1 MAGEARSKVTNLI
14 EEISIRDLG
23 VIADAKLQFG
33 KGLTVLTGET
43 GAGKTMVLTALGL
56 LLGERS
62 DSSAIRQGQEFAFVE
77 GRWAIPQHKVAHEI
91 VSEAGGLVD
100 NGELI
105 VNRTITR
112 DGRSR
117 SAVGGASAP
126 VSVLGS
132 LGEKLVAVHGQSDQI
147 RLKSP
152 VAQREALDQFSG
164 VAELLQNYREV
175 FDSWKLTQKHL
186 DELKEASVT
195 REAELQSLR
204 EAVEELD
211 RLDPKTGEDVELAE
225 QASRLTHSEE
235 LRTAA
240 AEAHELL
247 SSENDAD
254 DAIALVG
261 KARRVLESASAHD
274 PELGKIAETLRELG
288 FQLGENAAL
297 LSGYLASQEAGGASE
312 LERVQQRRADLT
324 SAMRKYGPT
333 LDEVIAHR
341 EHAGKRLL
349 VLDSSDEQIEKLEAQ
364 CAELFAQVED
374 LAGQVTAVRK
384 HAALRLEQAVT
395 DELKTLAMGG
405 ATLVVTVTESTD
417 YQAHGADQVSIQLA
431 AYPGAEPRPIGKGAS
446 GGELSRIML
455 AIEVVLARTE
465 QALTFIFDEVDAGVG
480 GAAAIEVGRR
490 LAQLAKV
497 AQVIVVTHLGQVAAF
512 ANQHL
517 RVLKTV
523 GDQYTASDVV
533 SLTGE
538 DRVEE
543 IARMLS
549 GMAESDSAK
558 ANARELIAR
567 ASEFSTGN

>member
-1 MAGEARSKVTNLI
+1 MI

-23 VIADAKLQFG
+23 VIAEAKLRFG
-33 KGLTVLTGET
+33 PGLTVLTGET

-62 DSSAIRQGQEFAFVE
+62 DSSAIRQGQEQAFVE
-77 GRWAIPQHKVAHEI
+77 GRWLVPSHKAAHAI

-105 VNRTITR
+105 VNRTVAR

-126 VSVLGS
+126 VAVLTT

-147 RLKSP
+147 RLKSL
-152 VAQREALDQFSG
+152 VAQREALDNFSG
-164 VAELLQNYREV
+164 VAELLGNYREV
-175 FDSWKLTQKHL
+175 FENWKSVQKRL
-186 DELKEASVT
+186 EEVKAASLT

-211 RLDPKTGEDVELAE
+211 RLQPQPGEDALLAE
-225 QASRLTHSEE
+225 QAERLTHSEE
-235 LRTAA
+235 LRIAA
-240 AEAHELL
+240 IEAHELL

-261 KARRVLESASAHD
+261 KARRVLEQASAHD
-274 PELGKIAETLRELG
+274 PELGTIAEALRELG
-288 FQLGENAAL
+288 FQLGEQAATI
-297 LSGYLASQEAGGASE
+297 SGYLASAEAGGAAE
-312 LERVQQRRADLT
+312 LERIQQRRAELN

-333 LDEVIAHR
+333 LGDVITYY
-341 EHAGKRLL
+341 ESAGKRLL
-349 VLDSSDEQIEKLEAQ
+349 DLDSSDEQIEKLSKECDA
-364 CAELFAQVED
+364 LFAQVQD

-384 HAALRLEQAVT
+384 HAAIRLEQAVT
-395 DELKTLAMGG
+395 DELATLAMGG
-405 ATLVVTVTESTD
+405 ATLVVTVTESND
-417 YQAHGADQVSIQLA
+417 YQAHGVDQVSIQLA
-431 AYPGAEPRPIGKGAS
+431 AYPGAEPRPLGKGAS

-455 AIEVVLARTE
+455 AIEVVLARNE

-480 GAAAIEVGRR
+480 GAAAIEVGKR

-533 SLTGE
+533 SLNGE

-549 GMAESDSAK
+549 GMSESETAK
-558 ANARELIAR
+558 ASARELMAK
-567 ASEFSTGN
+567 ASEFSNQ

>member
-1 MAGEARSKVTNLI
+1 LI

-23 VIADAKLQFG
+23 VIAEAKLRFG
-33 KGLTVLTGET
+33 PGLTVLTGET

-62 DSSAIRQGQEFAFVE
+62 DSSAIRQGQEQAFVE
-77 GRWAIPQHKVAHEI
+77 GRWLIPSHKAAHEI

-105 VNRTITR
+105 VNRTVAR

-126 VSVLGS
+126 VAVLAT

-147 RLKSP
+147 RLKSS
-152 VAQREALDQFSG
+152 VAQREALDNFSG
-164 VAELLQNYREV
+164 VAELLGNYREA
-175 FDSWKLTQKHL
+175 FETWKSVQKRL
-186 DELKEASVT
+186 EEIKSASLT

-211 RLDPKTGEDVELAE
+211 RLQPQPGEDALLAE
-225 QASRLTHSEE
+225 QAERLTHSEE
-235 LRTAA
+235 LRIAA
-240 AEAHELL
+240 VEAHELL

-261 KARRVLESASAHD
+261 KARRVLEQASAHD
-274 PELGKIAETLRELG
+274 PELGTIAETLRELG
-288 FQLGENAAL
+288 FQLGEQAATI
-297 LSGYLASQEAGGASE
+297 SGYLASQEAGGAVE
-312 LERVQQRRADLT
+312 LERIQQRRAELN
-324 SAMRKYGPT
+324 SVMRKYGPT
-333 LDEVIAHR
+333 LGDVIAYY
-341 EHAGKRLL
+341 ESAGKRLL
-349 VLDSSDEQIEKLEAQ
+349 DLDSSDEQIEKLSKE
-364 CAELFAQVED
+364 CDDLFAQVQD

-384 HAALRLEQAVT
+384 HAAIRLEQAVT
-395 DELKTLAMGG
+395 DELGTLAMGG
-405 ATLVVTVTESTD
+405 ATLVVTVTESND
-417 YQAHGADQVSIQLA
+417 YQAHGVDQVSIQLA
-431 AYPGAEPRPIGKGAS
+431 AYPGAEPRPLGKGAS

-455 AIEVVLARTE
+455 AIEVVLARNE

-480 GAAAIEVGRR
+480 GAAAIEVGKR

-533 SLTGE
+533 SLNGE

-549 GMAESDSAK
+549 GMSESDTAK
-558 ANARELIAR
+558 ASARELMAK
-567 ASEFSTGN
+567 ATEFSNQ

>member
-1 MAGEARSKVTNLI
+1 MI

-23 VIADAKLQFG
+23 VIAEAKLRFG
-33 KGLTVLTGET
+33 PGLTVLTGET

-62 DSSAIRQGQEFAFVE
+62 DSSAIRQGQEQAFVE
-77 GRWAIPQHKVAHEI
+77 GRWLVPSHKAAHAI

-105 VNRTITR
+105 VNRTVAR

-126 VSVLGS
+126 VAVLAT

-147 RLKSP
+147 RLKSS
-152 VAQREALDQFSG
+152 VAQREALDNFSG
-164 VAELLQNYREV
+164 VAELLGNYREV
-175 FDSWKLTQKHL
+175 FENWKSVQKRL
-186 DELKEASVT
+186 EEVKAASLT

-211 RLDPKTGEDVELAE
+211 RLQPQPGEDALLAE
-225 QASRLTHSEE
+225 QAERLTHSEE
-235 LRTAA
+235 LRIAA
-240 AEAHELL
+240 IEAHELL

-261 KARRVLESASAHD
+261 KARRVLEQASAHD
-274 PELGKIAETLRELG
+274 PELGTIAEALRELG
-288 FQLGENAAL
+288 FQLGEQAATI
-297 LSGYLASQEAGGASE
+297 SGYLASAEAGGAAE
-312 LERVQQRRADLT
+312 LERIQQRRAELN

-333 LDEVIAHR
+333 LGDVITYY
-341 EHAGKRLL
+341 ESAGKRLL
-349 VLDSSDEQIEKLEAQ
+349 DLDSSDEQIEKLSKE
-364 CAELFAQVED
+364 CDDLFAQVQD

-384 HAALRLEQAVT
+384 HAAIRLELAVT
-395 DELKTLAMGG
+395 DELATLAMGG
-405 ATLVVTVTESTD
+405 ATLVVTVTESND
-417 YQAHGADQVSIQLA
+417 YQAQGVDQVSIQLA
-431 AYPGAEPRPIGKGAS
+431 AYPGAEPRPLGKGAS

-455 AIEVVLARTE
+455 AIEVVLARNE

-480 GAAAIEVGRR
+480 GAAAIEVGKR

-533 SLTGE
+533 SLNGE

-549 GMAESDSAK
+549 GMSESETAK
-558 ANARELIAR
+558 ASARELMAK
-567 ASEFSTGN
+567 ASEFSNQ

>member
-1 MAGEARSKVTNLI
+1 VI

-23 VIADAKLQFG
+23 VIADAKLNFG
-33 KGLTVLTGET
+33 PGLTVLTGET

-62 DSSAIRQGQEFAFVE
+62 DSSAIRQGQEQAFVE
-77 GRWAIPQHKVAHEI
+77 GRWMIHDHKAASEI
-91 VSEAGGLVD
+91 VIEAGGLID

-105 VNRTITR
+105 VNRTVAR
-112 DGRSR
+112 DSRSR

-126 VSVLGS
+126 VAVLAS

-147 RLKSP
+147 RLKSQ
-152 VAQREALDQFSG
+152 VAQREALDNFSG

-175 FDSWKLTQKHL
+175 FENWRATRARLE
-186 DELKEASVT
+186 ELKEASFT

-204 EAVEELD
+204 DAVEQLEKLQ
-211 RLDPKTGEDVELAE
+211 PVSGEDVELSAQAE
-225 QASRLTHSEE
+225 RLTHSEE
-235 LRTAA
+235 LRIAA

-247 SSENDAD
+247 SSENDAE
-254 DAIALVG
+254 DAISLVG
-261 KARRVLESASAHD
+261 KARRVLEQASYHD

-288 FQLGENAAL
+288 FQLGEQAATI
-297 LSGYLASQEAGGASE
+297 SGYLASQEAGGAAE
-312 LERVQQRRADLT
+312 LERIQQRRADLT
-324 SAMRKYGPT
+324 AAMRKYGPT
-333 LDEVIAHR
+333 LDDVISFF
-341 EHAGKRLL
+341 ESAGKRLL
-349 VLDSSDEQIEKLEAQ
+349 DLDSSDEQIENLNLECDA
-364 CAELFAQVED
+364 LFAQVQD
-374 LAGQVTAVRK
+374 LAAQVTAVRK
-384 HAALRLEQAVT
+384 HAAIRLEQAVT
-395 DELKTLAMGG
+395 EELKTLAMGG

-417 YQAHGADQVSIQLA
+417 YQAHGVDQVSIQLA

-455 AIEVVLARTE
+455 AIEVVLARNE
-465 QALTFIFDEVDAGVG
+465 QALTFVFDEVDAGVG

-533 SLTGE
+533 SLQGE
-538 DRVEE
+538 ARVEE

-549 GMAESDSAK
+549 GMAESDTARAS
-558 ANARELIAR
+558 ARELIAR
-567 ASEFSTGN
+567 AAEFSNR

>member
-23 VIADAKLQFG
+23 VIAEAKLQFG
-33 KGLTVLTGET
+33 PGLTVLTGET

-62 DSSAIRQGQEFAFVE
+62 DSLAIRQGQEQAFVE
-77 GRWAIPQHKVAHEI
+77 GRWMVPNHAAASEL
-91 VSEAGGLVD
+91 VSAAGGQID

-105 VNRTITR
+105 VNRTVAR
-112 DGRSR
+112 DGRNR

-126 VSVLGS
+126 VAVLAS

-147 RLKSP
+147 RLKSA

-164 VAELLQNYREV
+164 VAELLENYREA
-175 FDSWKLTQKHL
+175 FESWKSVQKRL
-186 DELKEASVT
+186 EELKAASLT

-204 EAVEELD
+204 EAVDELN
-211 RLDPKTGEDVELAE
+211 RLEPKAGEDAQLAE
-225 QASRLTHSEE
+225 QAQRLTHSEE
-235 LRTAA
+235 LRIAA
-240 AEAHELL
+240 SEAHELL
-247 SSENDAD
+247 SSENDVD

-261 KARRVLESASAHD
+261 KARRLLESASAHD

-312 LERVQQRRADLT
+312 LERIQQRRAELT
-324 SAMRKYGPT
+324 AAMRKYGPS
-333 LDEVIAHR
+333 LDEVISFH
-341 EHAGKRLL
+341 ESAGKRLL
-349 VLDSSDEQIEKLEAQ
+349 DLDSSDEQIEKLGSEVAG
-364 CAELFAQVED
+364 LFAQVED
-374 LAGQVTAVRK
+374 LAGQITAVRK

-395 DELKTLAMGG
+395 EELKTLAMGG

-417 YQAHGADQVSIQLA
+417 YQAHGVDQVSIQLA

-533 SLTGE
+533 SLHGE

-549 GMAESDSAK
+549 GMAESDTSK
-558 ANARELIAR
+558 ASARELMVR
-567 ASEFSTGN
+567 ASEFVNQ

>member
-1 MAGEARSKVTNLI
+1 MAGEVPSKVTNLI

-23 VIADAKLQFG
+23 VIADAKLHFG
-33 KGLTVLTGET
+33 PGLTVLTGET

-62 DSSAIRQGQEFAFVE
+62 DSSAIRQGQEQAFVE
-77 GRWAIPQHKVAHEI
+77 GRWVIPGHVGAHEL
-91 VSEAGGLVD
+91 VRELGGLVD

-105 VNRTITR
+105 VNRTVAR

-117 SAVGGASAP
+117 SAIGGASAP
-126 VSVLGS
+126 VAVLAT

-147 RLKSP
+147 RLKSAA
-152 VAQREALDQFSG
+152 AQREALDQFSG
-164 VAELLQNYREV
+164 VAELLQNYREA
-175 FDSWKLTQKHL
+175 FESWKTLQTRLEEIRTASLT
-186 DELKEASVT
+186 KEAQ
-195 REAELQSLR
+195 LQSLR

-211 RLDPKTGEDVELAE
+211 RLSPKAGEAEELAE
-225 QASRLTHSEE
+225 QALRLTHSEE
-235 LRTAA
+235 LRIAA
-240 AEAHELL
+240 SEAHELL
-247 SSENDAD
+247 SSENDVD
-254 DAIALVG
+254 DAISLVG
-261 KARRVLESASAHD
+261 KARRILESASAHD

-288 FQLGENAAL
+288 FQLGENASL

-312 LERVQQRRADLT
+312 LERIQQRRADLS
-324 SAMRKYGPT
+324 SAMRKYGPS
-333 LDEVIAHR
+333 LEEVISYHS
-341 EHAGKRLL
+341 HAVQRLL
-349 VLDSSDEQIEKLEAQ
+349 ELDSSDEQIEKLENEVAG
-364 CAELFAQVED
+364 LFARVED
-374 LAGQVTAVRK
+374 LASQITAVRK

-395 DELKTLAMGG
+395 EELKTLAMGG
-405 ATLVVTVTESTD
+405 ATLVVTVTETND
-417 YQAHGADQVSIQLA
+417 YQAHGVDQVSIQLA
-431 AYPGAEPRPIGKGAS
+431 AYPGAEPRPIAKGAS

-480 GAAAIEVGRR
+480 GAAAIEVGKR

-523 GDQYTASDVV
+523 GDQFTASDVV
-533 SLTGE
+533 SLHGE

-549 GMAESDSAK
+549 GMAESDTARAS
-558 ANARELIAR
+558 ARELMVR
-567 ASEFSTGN
+567 ASEFTNR